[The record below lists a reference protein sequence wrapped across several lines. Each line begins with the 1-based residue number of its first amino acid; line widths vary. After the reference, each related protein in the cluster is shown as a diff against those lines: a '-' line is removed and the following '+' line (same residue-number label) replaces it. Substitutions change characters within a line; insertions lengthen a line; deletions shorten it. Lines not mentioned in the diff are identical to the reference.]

1 MVYQVKD
8 GVISQNYQDYIEEI
22 FTNNFPWYY
31 QSQLAGDDDNTSSF
45 IHMIYHEDKEWK
57 PPLDDSLI
65 YKSLLFP
72 VLLQSLDMPL
82 QKLLRIRAVMNI
94 KNQTGEYIPHTDLDA
109 PHFTMLYYVND
120 SDGPTKIFE
129 EESVVEI
136 EPKKGRVLFMS
147 GDTLHCGSSPIESD
161 KRILINFNFLLWN

>member
-1 MVYQVKD
+1 MAYQVKD

-22 FTNNFPWYY
+22 FTNDFPWYY
-31 QSQLAGDDDNTSSF
+31 QSQLAGDDDSTSSF
-45 IHMIYHEDKEWK
+45 IHMIYHEDREWK
-57 PPLDDSLI
+57 PPLDNSLI

-72 VLLQSLDMPL
+72 ILLQSLDMPL

-120 SDGPTKIFE
+120 SDGSTKIFE

-136 EPKKGRVLFMS
+136 EPKKGRVLFLS